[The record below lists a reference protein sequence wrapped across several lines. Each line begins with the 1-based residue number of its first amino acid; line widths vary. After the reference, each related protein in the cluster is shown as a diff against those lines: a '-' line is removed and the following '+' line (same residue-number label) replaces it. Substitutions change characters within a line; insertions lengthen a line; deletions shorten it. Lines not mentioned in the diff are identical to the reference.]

1 MLECHMLKYPPS
13 KLLCRIPNF
22 YLMWHSTQKIACY
35 ILYIHSKVYLVENNA
50 HYHKWTYNFGWLAVG
65 LSSLF
70 IILYYV
76 YFIVRYWENDFFFSF
91 SFLFPERYKRMR
103 FWDIFQNVR
112 KRVYEI
118 QCQMFVN
125 IFLTQSLLSQGVPT
139 VFPIMSGCA
148 NRESSHTWNFA
159 KDYWKQIFF
168 SKLTNSETFKE
179 FWNYLQPQRPY
190 QSAPNWIPNKLG

>member
-1 MLECHMLKYPPS
+1 M
-13 KLLCRIPNF
+13 
-22 YLMWHSTQKIACY
+22 
-35 ILYIHSKVYLVENNA
+35 YLVENNA
-50 HYHKWTYNFGWLAVG
+50 QYHKWTYNFGWLAVG

-76 YFIVRYWENDFFFSF
+76 YFIVRYWENDFFFIFISF
-91 SFLFPERYKRMR
+91 PKKIPKMI

-168 SKLTNSETFKE
+168 QSWLILRLSKNFEITFSPKDPTKVHQIGFLTN
-179 FWNYLQPQRPY
+179 
-190 QSAPNWIPNKLG
+190 